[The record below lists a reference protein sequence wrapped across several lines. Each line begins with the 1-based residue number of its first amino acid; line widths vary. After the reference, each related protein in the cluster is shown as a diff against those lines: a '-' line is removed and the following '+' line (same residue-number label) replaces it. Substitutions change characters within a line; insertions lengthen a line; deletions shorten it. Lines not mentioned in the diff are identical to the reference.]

1 MIRSSLST
9 ALALA
14 LGCFASRANAHIELL
29 EPPARYDMA
38 RSGDNKACPCG
49 DGTSNR
55 TCSVAGER
63 SDDNRS
69 DRVTALTAGQ
79 MLTIR
84 FSEYIG
90 HSGRYRIAFDE
101 EGADLEDFNAH
112 PLEDIPDPVGRD
124 GNTGD
129 GSIWE
134 IPIIVP
140 DTPCDG
146 CTLQLI
152 QMMDGNM
159 EDPVDDPV
167 GRSSYYA
174 CADITIAAAAGA
186 ADDGAVNG
194 PPAPAEGCSIGR
206 GAPSTPLRAALV
218 VAAGLFLA
226 LRRQVRAKRRLQRQ
240 RPIDPRAAAST
251 RLM

>member
-1 MIRSSLST
+1 MIRSSLPAAV

-14 LGCFASRANAHIELL
+14 CFGSRASAHIELL

-55 TCSVAGER
+55 RCDVDGER

-69 DRVTALTAGQ
+69 ERVTALTAGET
-79 MLTIR
+79 LIVR
-84 FSEYIG
+84 FNEYVG
-90 HSGRYRIAFDE
+90 HSGRYRVAFDE

-112 PLEDIPDPVGRD
+112 PLEDIPDPPRNE

-129 GSIWE
+129 GSFWE
-134 IPIIVP
+134 IPITVP
-140 DTPCDG
+140 DTPCDS

-174 CADITIAAAAGA
+174 CADITISAAVSLDEGSV
-186 ADDGAVNG
+186 DSQTS
-194 PPAPAEGCSIGR
+194 APDEGGCSIGR
-206 GAPSTPLRAALV
+206 RAPSAPARAALF
-218 VAAGLFLA
+218 AASCLFIA
-226 LRRQVRAKRRLQRQ
+226 SLRRRRGKR
-240 RPIDPRAAAST
+240 
-251 RLM
+251 

>member
-1 MIRSSLST
+1 MIRSSLPAAV
-9 ALALA
+9 ALAVSSLSSLA
-14 LGCFASRANAHIELL
+14 SAHIELL
-29 EPPARYDMA
+29 EPPARYEMA

-69 DRVTALTAGQ
+69 DRVTALVAGET
-79 MLTIR
+79 LTVR
-84 FSEYIG
+84 FNEYIG

-129 GSIWE
+129 GSFWE
-134 IPIIVP
+134 IPITVP
-140 DTPCDG
+140 DTPCES

-159 EDPVDDPV
+159 EDPVEDPV

-174 CADITIAAAAGA
+174 CADITISSAMRLDEGGVA
-186 ADDGAVNG
+186 NG
-194 PPAPAEGCSIGR
+194 TPAPDEAGCSIGR
-206 GAPSTPLRAALV
+206 PAPSTPLRAA
-218 VAAGLFLA
+218 FLA
-226 LRRQVRAKRRLQRQ
+226 ASCLCIILRRKARR
-240 RPIDPRAAAST
+240 
-251 RLM
+251 